1 MNRRDDSGNSRDSWL
16 DGWCEEREREER
28 KEFRAGNWPYA
39 LILGIVIFMVVVLAL
54 VAIGGW
60 CSYGDGFMKRACEK
74 GFATVDAS
82 SAKAGDAVRML
93 EQEGFV
99 LSGYSEGVM
108 LFKKAT
114 P

>member
-1 MNRRDDSGNSRDSWL
+1 MNRRDDSRDWLDSWL
-16 DGWCEEREREER
+16 DSREQEER
-28 KEFRAGNWPYA
+28 KEFRAGNWPYLLMLA
-39 LILGIVIFMVVVLAL
+39 IVIVMVAVLVG
-54 VAIGGW
+54 VAIDG
-60 CSYGDGFMKRACEK
+60 CSYGESFMERACEK